1 MSLIPERL
9 AEIESKPLR
18 KGDGKSIDTA
28 CIMNM
33 VAYVAGEP
41 WSDHPECACPVL
53 TKMAISLNDRLDD
66 EQRQKLAPL
75 IPLLAGTK
83 GTRDD
88 QKARSNFI
96 VWRNITVTFPI
107 LLDLIKM
114 TEYADELRLTPQT
127 TTGFR
132 AAEKTLR
139 EKCGE
144 IRVAARSTAYA
155 AADADAAA
163 AAAAY
168 AAYAAYAA
176 DAAAAYDAADAAVA
190 AAVAAANAAAVA
202 AANAAAY
209 VAAGSRGKNSI
220 NDSAIE
226 TLRLACSI
234 KHTEEHK

>member
-9 AEIESKPLR
+9 AEIESKPLH
-18 KGDGKSIDTA
+18 KGNGKSIDTA

-155 AADADAAA
+155 YAYAAVAE
-163 AAAAY
+163 AAY
-168 AAYAAYAA
+168 AYAAAA
-176 DAAAAYDAADAAVA
+176 DAAADAAEAAYAYADAAVADAAVA
-190 AAVAAANAAAVA
+190 AANA

>member
-9 AEIESKPLR
+9 IEIESKPLH
-18 KGDGKSIDTA
+18 KGNGKSIDTA

-53 TKMAISLNDRLDD
+53 TKIAIGLNDRMDD

-75 IPLLAGTK
+75 IPLLVGTK
-83 GTRDD
+83 GTIDD
-88 QKARSNFI
+88 RKARASFI
-96 VWRNITVTFPI
+96 VWQNITVTFPI
-107 LLDLIKM
+107 LLDLFGM
-114 TEYADELRLTPQT
+114 AEYADELRLTPQT
-127 TTGFR
+127 TTGFL

-139 EKCGE
+139 EKRGE
-144 IRVAARSTAYA
+144 IHA
-155 AADADAAA
+155 AAKS
-163 AAAAY
+163 
-168 AAYAAYAA
+168 AA
-176 DAAAAYDAADAAVA
+176 DAAADAAYASYSPAVG
-190 AAVAAANAAAVA
+190 AANAAADSA
-202 AANAAAY
+202 ADASAAY
-209 VAAGSRGKNSI
+209 AWAAPNYRGKNSI

>member
-1 MSLIPERL
+1 VSLIPERL
-9 AEIESKPLR
+9 IEIESKPLR

-88 QKARSNFI
+88 QKARASFI
-96 VWRNITVTFPI
+96 VWRSITVTLPI

-127 TTGFR
+127 TTGFL

-139 EKCGE
+139 EKRGE
-144 IRVAARSTAYA
+144 IRVAARSAAY
-155 AADADAAA
+155 ADAAY
-163 AAAAY
+163 AAAY
-168 AAYAAYAA
+168 AAYAAAAYAAA
-176 DAAAAYDAADAAVA
+176 DAAYAAADAADAADADA
-190 AAVAAANAAAVA
+190 AD
-202 AANAAAY
+202 
-209 VAAGSRGKNSI
+209 AAGSLGKISI
-220 NDSAIE
+220 NDSVIE